1 MTAIGF
7 LGLGRMGEPMAGRMV
22 DHGLDLL
29 VWNRTVA
36 TAERLA
42 RRGAQVAATPAEVFS
57 RCDVVVLMLAN
68 DRVIDEVLDRSDPGF
83 GVEVTGRT
91 IVNMGTAS
99 PLYSAGLGQVLES
112 HGATYVEAPVSG
124 SRVPAQDGELVAMLA
139 GPRAALDRVD
149 PLLAPLTAATF
160 RCGEVPRALE
170 TKLAVNVFLI
180 ALVGALAESAAFAE
194 RAGLELGLL
203 QRILDAGPMASA
215 VSRGKLAKLLD
226 DDLSAQAAV
235 SDVHYNCRL
244 ILEAGQRTGAD
255 LPLLRACA
263 ELLSHAEGRG
273 LGGADMIAM
282 VEVLRSTPEHH
293 GHVVH
298 SHVHS

>member
-1 MTAIGF
+1 MTGVEFPGVGF
-7 LGLGRMGEPMAGRMV
+7 LGLGHMGEPMAGRMV
-22 DHGLDLL
+22 EAGWAPL
-29 VWNRTVA
+29 VWNRTRA

-42 RRGAQVAATPAEVFS
+42 ERGALLAASPADVFS
-57 RCDVVVLMLAN
+57 RCAVVVLMLAN
-68 DRVIDEVLDRSDPGF
+68 DRVIDEVLGRTADGF
-83 GVEVTGRT
+83 GVEAEGVTV
-91 IVNMGTAS
+91 VNMGTVS
-99 PLYSAGLGQVLES
+99 PVYSAGLGQALEF

-124 SRVPAQDGELVAMLA
+124 SRVPAQNGELVAMLA
-139 GPRAALDRVD
+139 GESTALDRVE
-149 PLLAPLTAATF
+149 PLLACLTSATF
-160 RCGEVPRALE
+160 RCGPVPRALE

-235 SDVHYNCRL
+235 SDVRYNCRL
-244 ILEAGQRTGAD
+244 ILEAGQRASAH
-255 LPLLRACA
+255 LPLLSACEQMLGRA
-263 ELLSHAEGRG
+263 ETQG

-282 VEVLRSTPEHH
+282 VEVLRSAVGT
-293 GHVVH
+293 GA
-298 SHVHS
+298 

>member
-1 MTAIGF
+1 MTAVGF
-7 LGLGRMGEPMAGRMV
+7 LGLGHMGEPMAGRLV
-22 DHGLDLL
+22 DHGLDLT

-36 TAERLA
+36 TAEHLA
-42 RRGAQVAATPAEVFS
+42 TRGARLAATPAEVFAG
-57 RCDVVVLMLAN
+57 CDVVVLMLAN
-68 DRVIDEVLDRSDPGF
+68 DRVIDAVLGRTERGF
-83 GVEVTGRT
+83 GVAVTDRT
-91 IVNMGTAS
+91 VVNMGTVS
-99 PLYSAGLGQVLES
+99 PLYSAGLGRDLES

-124 SRVPAQDGELVAMLA
+124 SRVPAQHGELVAMLA
-139 GPRAALDRVD
+139 GSTAAMDRVE

-160 RCGEVPRALE
+160 RCGAVPRALE

-215 VSRGKLAKLLD
+215 VSRGKLAKLLAG
-226 DDLSAQAAV
+226 DLSAQAAV

-255 LPLLRACA
+255 LPLLGACA
-263 ELLSHAEGRG
+263 DLLSRAEGQG

-282 VEVLRSTPEHH
+282 IEVLRSAVTV
-293 GHVVH
+293 GT
-298 SHVHS
+298 

>member
-7 LGLGRMGEPMAGRMV
+7 LGLGHMGEPMAGRLV
-22 DHGLDLL
+22 DHGLDLT

-42 RRGAQVAATPAEVFS
+42 TRGARLAATPAEVFAG
-57 RCDVVVLMLAN
+57 CDVVVLMLAN
-68 DRVIDEVLDRSDPGF
+68 DRVIDAVLGRTERGF
-83 GVEVTGRT
+83 GVEVTDRT
-91 IVNMGTAS
+91 VVNMGTVS
-99 PLYSAGLGQVLES
+99 PLYSAGLGRDLES

-124 SRVPAQDGELVAMLA
+124 SRVPAQRGELVAMLA
-139 GPRAALDRVD
+139 GPSAALDGVE

-160 RCGEVPRALE
+160 RCGAVPRALE

-215 VSRGKLAKLLD
+215 VSRGKLAKLLE

-244 ILEAGQRTGAD
+244 ILEAGQRAGAD
-255 LPLLRACA
+255 LPLLSACA
-263 ELLSHAEGRG
+263 ELLSRAEDQG

-282 VEVLRSTPEHH
+282 TEVLRSSVT
-293 GHVVH
+293 VDT
-298 SHVHS
+298 

>member
-7 LGLGRMGEPMAGRMV
+7 LGLGHMGEPMAGRMV
-22 DHGLDLL
+22 DHGLELT

-42 RRGAQVAATPAEVFS
+42 ARGARLAATPGEVFS

-68 DRVIDEVLDRSDPGF
+68 DRVIDEVLRRSEHGF
-83 GVEVTGRT
+83 GVEVAGRT
-91 IVNMGTAS
+91 VVNMGTVS
-99 PLYSAGLGQVLES
+99 PVYSAGLGRALHSQ
-112 HGATYVEAPVSG
+112 GATYVEAPVSG
-124 SRVPAQDGELVAMLA
+124 SRVPAQNGELVAMLA
-139 GPRAALDRVD
+139 GDDGALDRVE
-149 PLLAPLTAATF
+149 PTLACLTSATF
-160 RCGEVPRALE
+160 RCGAVPRALE

-194 RAGLELGLL
+194 QAGLDLGLL

-235 SDVHYNCRL
+235 SDVRYNCRL
-244 ILEAGQRTGAD
+244 ILEAGLRARAD
-255 LPLLRACA
+255 LPLTSACA
-263 ELLSHAEGRG
+263 DLLSRAEARG

-282 VEVLRSTPEHH
+282 AEVLRSAERTRT
-293 GHVVH
+293 
-298 SHVHS
+298 